1 MRRNDQQFSIK
12 FYISDIKGYHHLLNQ
27 ETNVFPSH
35 WCFDGFRIESEKYI
49 KRILLTKVTICYFLY
64 FLDWFMLHYQITN
77 IENAF
82 IKFIWKLFRIIL
94 SGEIYQPFIINLK
107 LLLKIDLNLY
117 NFFFM
122 LDNFILN
129 RQGKHNTLMV
139 RFLVDV
145 MGCTIIVWWQQI
157 MFSINRFYNF
167 LSKGVRLKFAIW
179 LI

>member
-1 MRRNDQQFSIK
+1 MKCLLGVKSCSMRRNDQQFSIK

-49 KRILLTKVTICYFLY
+49 KRIFANKGNNFFILY
-64 FLDWFMLHYQITN
+64 LLDWFMLHYQITN

-107 LLLKIDLNLY
+107 LFSKIDLNLY
-117 NFFFM
+117 NS
-122 LDNFILN
+122 
-129 RQGKHNTLMV
+129 
-139 RFLVDV
+139 FLL
-145 MGCTIIVWWQQI
+145 C
-157 MFSINRFYNF
+157 
-167 LSKGVRLKFAIW
+167 
-179 LI
+179 